1 MSSPSKVTSFSTS
14 IILTAGLAIFY
25 AVVVMWISILI
36 MTYLFPQKENHS
48 QRVTALIDGTV
59 LIYHSIWHPNY
70 SDNYYTTLDGEK
82 YKLNQDVNFSTE
94 VTLTGGNLDNLAR
107 QSTSTRSISISSF
120 NGKEEKSLNWYFI
133 YKSKFFSTGYF
144 VAYHPISKQVVHYL
158 GQNGFQKTIPD
169 EEFQFPIYG
178 TQSDIFGK
186 ILILDENYYSD
197 YYSYATIPKNDRNQ
211 SFQREDLLRD
221 SGLLLTRDGAV
232 QQINFLTGEIQTFLD
247 RKDILDMALTRLSL
261 SQLPADWSTSDRKS
275 ELGVIFRTADSVYF
289 YGLEEEKTLDVTIPK
304 DLQKQSFS
312 VQFFEGEQILYQVS
326 EYDKLTGKYAVDLYW
341 SDYPG
346 KISQTKDDLI
356 VRYNPQHFH
365 QIKWLVAGVQ
375 PAPLSFLSFMLI
387 APVEEIKSQY
397 RLTTT
402 GAVLKLLQMSLP
414 VLVVLI
420 IVSTV
425 ILLHYRHYAHQKR
438 ITPHWW
444 EYAFILLMGPFAYLI
459 LRWSLKSPP
468 ELTPQTQRDNSIEI
482 LRPLLKPVS

>member
-289 YGLEEEKTLDVTIPK
+289 YG
-304 DLQKQSFS
+304 
-312 VQFFEGEQILYQVS
+312 
-326 EYDKLTGKYAVDLYW
+326 
-341 SDYPG
+341 
-346 KISQTKDDLI
+346 
-356 VRYNPQHFH
+356 
-365 QIKWLVAGVQ
+365 
-375 PAPLSFLSFMLI
+375 
-387 APVEEIKSQY
+387 
-397 RLTTT
+397 
-402 GAVLKLLQMSLP
+402 
-414 VLVVLI
+414 
-420 IVSTV
+420 
-425 ILLHYRHYAHQKR
+425 
-438 ITPHWW
+438 
-444 EYAFILLMGPFAYLI
+444 
-459 LRWSLKSPP
+459 
-468 ELTPQTQRDNSIEI
+468 
-482 LRPLLKPVS
+482 